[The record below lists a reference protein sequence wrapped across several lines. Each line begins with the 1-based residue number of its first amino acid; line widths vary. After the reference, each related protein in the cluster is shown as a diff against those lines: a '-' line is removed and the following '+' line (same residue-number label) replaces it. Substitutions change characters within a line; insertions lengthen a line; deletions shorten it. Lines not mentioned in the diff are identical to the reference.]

1 MGKSR
6 GVCRVERREAC
17 RVSVA
22 ASWLARAVVIVVIAV
37 FVPVVVLVIVAVV
50 VLLLLL
56 LVVVVACS
64 PFRLSTMCRVLLTLG
79 AVAAAVFAGG
89 FYAAGH

>member
-1 MGKSR
+1 MW
-6 GVCRVERREAC
+6 REAC

-22 ASWLARAVVIVVIAV
+22 ACWLARAVVIAV

-56 LVVVVACS
+56 LVVVACS

>member
-1 MGKSR
+1 MW
-6 GVCRVERREAC
+6 REAC

-22 ASWLARAVVIVVIAV
+22 ASWLARAVVIAV